1 MDKSNRGGVM
11 TYSQKEQQ
19 LKEYYM
25 IFILRDNPV
34 QEVIVQKFKNDLKT
48 LNKWTSAGT
57 IQVAK

>member
-1 MDKSNRGGVM
+1 M